1 MLLLLKGLDFFEND
15 IFFSHK
21 IFLKNHDDYH
31 EIKMLLSLNIQLC
44 FSMLVSM
51 AIWLL
56 FKDLPKWTSLAL
68 HRMIA
73 PWYSCYSIW

>member
-15 IFFSHK
+15 IIFSHK
-21 IFLKNHDDYH
+21 IFLKNHNDYR
-31 EIKMLLSLNIQLC
+31 EIKMLSLNIKFL

-56 FKDLPKWTSLAL
+56 SKDLLKGTSLAS

-73 PWYSCYSIW
+73 PWYSCYSFW